1 MVGLRSAGAYRN
13 GWLLLENGQAAFV
26 YRARFRSHRVDLP
39 PADRASVR
47 SAMLTDI
54 VELVAEPQRL
64 TLFLL
69 KDGPPVDI
77 ALADLGAR
85 TA

>member
-1 MVGLRSAGAYRN
+1 
-13 GWLLLENGQAAFV
+13 
-26 YRARFRSHRVDLP
+26 
-39 PADRASVR
+39 
-47 SAMLTDI
+47 MLTDI

-69 KDGPPVDI
+69 KDGPPVDV